1 MYKFYIIFQT
11 INGGILMNNRYQQLL
26 DKFFTYLEES
36 GITDID
42 SKKFPDSILH
52 IDPKVFSKRNK
63 NDIIL
68 AFQEII
74 LELRQENLHLKGQL
88 MLTKGLYEKYS
99 NELISRYSQR
109 EEALLKNPILT
120 LPSGD
125 QLQLSALNEEQLSYL
140 EFLASKQK

>member
-1 MYKFYIIFQT
+1 
-11 INGGILMNNRYQQLL
+11 MNNKYQQLL
-26 DKFFTYLEES
+26 DEFFIYLEES

-68 AFQEII
+68 AFQTII
-74 LELRQENLHLKGQL
+74 LELHQENLRLKGQL
-88 MLTKGLYEKYS
+88 TLTKALYEKYS
-99 NELISRYSQR
+99 SELISRYSQR
-109 EEALLKNPILT
+109 EEVLLKNPILT

-140 EFLASKQK
+140 ESLASKQK

>member
-1 MYKFYIIFQT
+1 MYKFYLIFQT
-11 INGGILMNNRYQQLL
+11 INGGTFMNNKYQQLL
-26 DKFFTYLEES
+26 DEFFIYLEES

-68 AFQEII
+68 AFQTII
-74 LELRQENLHLKGQL
+74 LELHQENLRLKGQL
-88 MLTKGLYEKYS
+88 TLTKALYEKYS
-99 NELISRYSQR
+99 SELISRYSQR
-109 EEALLKNPILT
+109 EEVLLKNPILT

-140 EFLASKQK
+140 ESLASKQK

>member
-1 MYKFYIIFQT
+1 
-11 INGGILMNNRYQQLL
+11 MNNRYQQLL